1 MRTTLKTQ
9 DIQILPLGPN
19 VQLAYPHSKAIIDGQ
34 EVITLLPFPPYYP
47 KTVPASAGIFASID
61 GMIEIS
67 TLSFGYK
74 PNLIAKSTLDRMYK
88 IVKSNKDVFGFK
100 WQPIWPIDQKM
111 IGSYYALGWRIL
123 KVKGRSGI

>member
-1 MRTTLKTQ
+1 M
-9 DIQILPLGPN
+9 
-19 VQLAYPHSKAIIDGQ
+19 
-34 EVITLLPFPPYYP
+34 LPFLPYYP

-61 GMIEIS
+61 GMIEIF

-100 WQPIWPIDQKM
+100 WQPI
-111 IGSYYALGWRIL
+111 
-123 KVKGRSGI
+123 